1 MNMTNLLTRIKDM
14 VIADLNEACAQREK
28 QNPISLLN
36 QYLRQSEQETEK
48 VGKLVERQGQLR
60 EAFTKEYN
68 EAAELAEKRKYQ
80 ADIALKAGE
89 TELYQFAL
97 AEHQQYSERAERL
110 RTSLEQIDEQINQ
123 LNRKYHEMQ
132 QKLKDMHIRRMELM
146 GRENVTRAN
155 VRMNKLLDANSADQ
169 RSYSRFG
176 EIETYLDGLE
186 QNINNS
192 YYRNTIDERISKL
205 EKEMA
210 AKESTLNLSKDIQE

>member
-1 MNMTNLLTRIKDM
+1 MKMTNLLIRIKDI
-14 VIADLNEACAQREK
+14 VVADLNEAIAQKEK

-48 VGKLVERQGQLR
+48 VGKLVERQVQLK

-89 TELYQFAL
+89 TELYQFTL

-110 RTSLEQIDEQINQ
+110 RSSLEQINEQVDL

-155 VRMNKLLDANSADQ
+155 LRMNKLLDANSVDH
-169 RSYSRFG
+169 RSYSKFK

-192 YYRNTIDERISKL
+192 YYRNTIDERISRL
-205 EKEMA
+205 EKEIA
-210 AKESTLNLSKDIQE
+210 EQDNKLNLSKDTQE